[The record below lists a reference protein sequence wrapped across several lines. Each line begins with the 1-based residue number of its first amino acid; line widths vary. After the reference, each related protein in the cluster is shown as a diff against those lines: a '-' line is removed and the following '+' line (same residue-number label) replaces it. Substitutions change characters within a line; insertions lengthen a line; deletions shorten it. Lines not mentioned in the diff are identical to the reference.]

1 MTQPSYLASAPP
13 LDLRSIRTSFL
24 DKGIAYALSFGFTLE
39 STGLVRKDERSLQ
52 LGLRAPP
59 SPGANDVVFHVLGGD
74 RVPGLDKKG
83 RDLPAGF
90 VVKPLDATIL
100 FHAQQDP
107 SLAPLEDQELVF
119 ASLQGRLTFEA
130 TPSDARTRGE
140 KTDGEPIR
148 ISVSY
153 DGTIQPRE
161 TTTFAALKLP
171 PAQAIRASAFVAPF
185 FETTHPKYHWLT
197 ENACIAYGTW
207 ALEESGAIVASFDV
221 YTVE

>member
-1 MTQPSYLASAPP
+1 MTQTSHVESAGP

-39 STGLVRKDERSLQ
+39 CTGIVRKDARSLQ
-52 LGLRAPP
+52 LALKVPT

-74 RVPGLDKKG
+74 RVPGLDKNG
-83 RDLPAGF
+83 RDLPAWF
-90 VVKPLDATIL
+90 LVKALDATIL
-100 FHAQQDP
+100 LHADKDLP
-107 SLAPLEDQELVF
+107 STSPDDRELVF
-119 ASLQGRLTFEA
+119 ASLRGRLTFEA
-130 TPSDARTRGE
+130 AQADGRMRGE

-153 DGTIQPRE
+153 DGTLQPQE
-161 TTTFAALKLP
+161 TVAFSALKLP
-171 PAQAIRASAFVAPF
+171 IAQAMRAGAFIAPF